1 MNVGVLG
8 SGSVGKTLAVG
19 FLKHGHQVM
28 LGTRE
33 TIKLMSWIG
42 EHPKVIVGSFADA
55 AKFGEVL
62 ILAVKGTVAQDVLK
76 MATPAN
82 LSGKVI
88 IDATNPISDAPPA
101 NGVLSLFTSADE
113 SLMEK
118 MQRQVPD
125 ARFVK
130 AFNSVGAA
138 LMVNPKL
145 AGGPPTMFIC
155 GNDEDAKK
163 KATQVC
169 EMFGWSVEDMGEAES
184 ARALEQ
190 LCIVWCI
197 PGFLKNDWAH
207 AFKVL
212 R

>member
-1 MNVGVLG
+1 
-8 SGSVGKTLAVG
+8 
-19 FLKHGHQVM
+19 
-28 LGTRE
+28 
-33 TIKLMSWIG
+33 
-42 EHPKVIVGSFADA
+42 
-55 AKFGEVL
+55 
-62 ILAVKGTVAQDVLK
+62 
-76 MATPAN
+76 
-82 LSGKVI
+82 
-88 IDATNPISDAPPA
+88 
-101 NGVLSLFTSADE
+101 
-113 SLMEK
+113 

-169 EMFGWSVEDMGEAES
+169 EMFGWSVEDMGKAES

>member
-163 KATQVC
+163 KAAQVC
-169 EMFGWSVEDMGEAES
+169 EMFGWSVEDMGKAES

>member
-101 NGVLSLFTSADE
+101 NGVLSFFTSADE

-163 KATQVC
+163 KAAQVC
-169 EMFGWSVEDMGEAES
+169 EMFGWSVEDMGKAES

>member
-169 EMFGWSVEDMGEAES
+169 EMFGWSVEDMGKAES